1 MHKDAKICSDPIS
14 ISPLHSYA
22 FICTKYAKIC
32 KISEGML
39 VNVLFFFL
47 SNLLLKIISV
57 LLPLT
62 NHLKWMSCFLSIEQK
77 KCEEKI
83 FQLHAMSTCIDEG
96 FLSAKSGISCL
107 ALKIF
112 NLSNPEMTILDA
124 KNLLKGARYKEL
136 STVFFQWMNTK
147 S

>member
-1 MHKDAKICSDPIS
+1 MKACWSMF
-14 ISPLHSYA
+14 Y
-22 FICTKYAKIC
+22 F
-32 KISEGML
+32 
-39 VNVLFFFL
+39 FFFL

-62 NHLKWMSCFLSIEQK
+62 NHLKWMSCFLSIKQK

-124 KNLLKGARYKEL
+124 KNQLKVARYKEL
-136 STVFFQWMNTK
+136 STVFFSGWIQSHGLVILLHFFFSWPADRTLPHLTLA
-147 S
+147 